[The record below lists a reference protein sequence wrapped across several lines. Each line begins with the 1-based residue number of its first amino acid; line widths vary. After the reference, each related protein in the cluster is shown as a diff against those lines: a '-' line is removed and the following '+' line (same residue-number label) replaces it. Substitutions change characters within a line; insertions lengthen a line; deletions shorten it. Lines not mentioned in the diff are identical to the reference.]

1 MMNRDN
7 DICYAIL
14 DEDSYDITGD
24 SIRCVEDWFDA
35 MENDLISEKASV
47 MQSVL
52 RVLRLLDVSESKAD
66 VERVIM
72 KMREKSSEHDDVA
85 KSCMMCLKAL
95 YGTYLHVDFLL
106 NLLDSI
112 LLPEVVSFFFN
123 SELRESSA
131 IVLLEL
137 IENRFLSTEAI
148 ESTVV
153 PGMFSFLK
161 HFIFSKNK
169 GGHLPPEAGSTKAI
183 YNASHIITKVIE
195 QIDRFSDKWV
205 AEEFLPQFSTML
217 GQRDPSIRKICLQ
230 STKTLSNLF
239 GITFTEQCLCP
250 YLLSAADDC
259 DWSIRKTA
267 CEIFPDITKNVTK
280 NFKKK
285 HLVEMFI
292 NLTKDG
298 NECVAQIAF
307 QQMSAFIDAFI
318 DNGETDVNSK
328 YTLTTVFPPRNDF
341 LLKTGLQVR
350 FYIPN
355 CHSIINDISK
365 YPIFGAFSGEK
376 VNSSDTSSLEKTFT
390 LLDEDER
397 SYQLCLLYD
406 NVNTCSLDNIKKKTG
421 NGEIE
426 LIKMMKNLKLKEGL
440 ITENNINEKNDEI
453 IIRSL
458 LEELIEVVVKDEFN
472 YKFQMKDDSDTENNF
487 GVYDMEENTKELY
500 SKSVEEYDAFVESF
514 DVATKYRQNRSS
526 GYFNVYGVSDAIS
539 LEDSESMFNNL
550 SDKETSIDD
559 EYSSFYLESLSNTI
573 ERAVEVA
580 KYLNKDEINYIK
592 TLPELPIPKCI
603 LKLYLGVEIIGKY
616 AKGAWIIRCAETIVK
631 ILKIIGRENWPL
643 LKGVYFFLLY
653 DVGERVSRI
662 LAENIGELA
671 EILCPQLEDDV
682 IRVYDNLRT
691 CDYET
696 QSILISN
703 ISQLVKMLSCKGQN
717 KVCRE
722 LHHFGIRNV
731 DSSHRYKWRN
741 RDVYMQEC
749 CNMVDYVSLETVN
762 DYFVPSAMSL
772 ATDQI
777 AQVRHS
783 ATNLLSR
790 IFIKFIISELMIAEQ
805 NNESCTDSSDMPLT
819 DGLLTDL
826 RVGFRKSIDWKKRQV
841 YMKFCEFVLNDSSVP
856 SEFIHS
862 TLWKDISILAKDHVI
877 NVRIILS
884 RIIKNSSSFVWSMN
898 NDLIKDVERTVN
910 SRHLFEYDPQLKSE
924 MRTINN
930 NLLIDEWDFLKER
943 RERIID
949 QQNKFYEHMALLK
962 CGFPDPYGI
971 KLDNTGF
978 SADNS
983 DMEISD
989 ESNA

>member
-1 MMNRDN
+1 MNRDN

-85 KSCMMCLKAL
+85 RSCMMCLKAL
-95 YGTYLHVDFLL
+95 YSTYLHVDFFL

-123 SELRESSA
+123 SELRESST

-161 HFIFSKNK
+161 HYIFSKNK
-169 GGHLPPEAGSTKAI
+169 GGHFPPEAESTKAI
-183 YNASHIITKVIE
+183 HNASHIITKVIE

-217 GQRDPSIRKICLQ
+217 GQRDSSIKKICLQ

-250 YLLSAADDC
+250 YLLSAAEDC

-307 QQMSAFIDAFI
+307 QQISAFIDAFV
-318 DNGETDVNSK
+318 DNGEADVNSK
-328 YTLTTVFPPRNDF
+328 YALTTVFPPRNDF

-376 VNSSDTSSLEKTFT
+376 INGNDNSLEKTFT

-406 NVNTCSLDNIKKKTG
+406 NVNTCSLNNTKKWHI
-421 NGEIE
+421 NDDIE
-426 LIKMMKNLKLKEGL
+426 LTKMMKNLKLNKT
-440 ITENNINEKNDEI
+440 ITENNIDEKNEEGI
-453 IIRSL
+453 IKNL
-458 LEELIEVVVKDEFN
+458 LDELIEVVVKDDFN
-472 YKFQMKDDSDTENNF
+472 YKFKIKDESDSEDNF
-487 GVYDMEENTKELY
+487 RVYEEQENTKDLY
-500 SKSVEEYDAFVESF
+500 SKNVEEYDAFVESF
-514 DVATKYRQNRSS
+514 DVVTKYRQNRSS
-526 GYFNVYGVSDAIS
+526 GYFNTYETSDVIS
-539 LEDSESMFNNL
+539 LEDDESMFCNL
-550 SDKETSIDD
+550 SDKETSVND
-559 EYSSFYLESLSNTI
+559 EYSSFYSESLSITI

-592 TLPELPIPKCI
+592 CLPELPIPKCI
-603 LKLYLGVEIIGKY
+603 LKLYLGIEIIGTY
-616 AKGAWIIRCAETIVK
+616 AKGAWITRCAETIVK
-631 ILKIIGRENWPL
+631 ILKIIGCENWPV

-653 DVGERVSRI
+653 DVGERVSKI

-682 IRVYDNLRT
+682 IRIYDNLRT

-703 ISQLVKMLSCKGQN
+703 ISQLVKMLSPKGQN
-717 KVCRE
+717 KICRE
-722 LHHFGIRNV
+722 LHHFGIRYV
-731 DSSHRYKWRN
+731 DVSYRYKWRN
-741 RDVYMQEC
+741 RDIYMQEC

-790 IFIKFIISELMIAEQ
+790 IFVKFIISELMIAEQ

-826 RVGFRKSIDWKKRQV
+826 RIGFCKSMDWKKRQV
-841 YMKFCEFVLNDSSVP
+841 YMKFCEFVLKDSSVP

-862 TLWKDISILAKDHVI
+862 TLWNDISILAKDHVI

-910 SRHLFEYDPQLKSE
+910 SRHLLEYDPQLKSE
-924 MRTINN
+924 MKTINN
-930 NLLIDEWDFLKER
+930 NLLDDEWDFLKER
-943 RERIID
+943 QERIID

-971 KLDNTGF
+971 KLDSTGL
-978 SADNS
+978 SCDNS
-983 DMEISD
+983 DMDISD